1 MVRPISSIHNRRS
14 MSDPLI
20 RALDDYV
27 VLEPGKPE
35 QLLSAADT
43 LTWLSGWLRSLDQL
57 PADLAD
63 QPDVEAAAQR
73 LIDTACDLEI
83 SPGVTLQWFA
93 VRLEPPNGLSS
104 VGSALGRILQQA
116 WQQLQNPIGN
126 RVRGFVV
133 DHHREIGF
141 GVEGTVAPFSSAFRV
156 GFRVGGLQ
164 YSGRTVLSVLRRCI
178 NWSGTTSSQITMP
191 LCSTPQFSGWVTT
204 PPPVA
209 TTSEWR

>member
-1 MVRPISSIHNRRS
+1 MVMPISNVKKLRP

-57 PADLAD
+57 PDDLAD
-63 QPDVEAAAQR
+63 QPDVDAAAQR

-93 VRLEPPNGLSS
+93 VRLEPPT
-104 VGSALGRILQQA
+104 A
-116 WQQLQNPIGN
+116 
-126 RVRGFVV
+126 
-133 DHHREIGF
+133 
-141 GVEGTVAPFSSAFRV
+141 
-156 GFRVGGLQ
+156 
-164 YSGRTVLSVLRRCI
+164 
-178 NWSGTTSSQITMP
+178 
-191 LCSTPQFSGWVTT
+191 
-204 PPPVA
+204 
-209 TTSEWR
+209 